1 MCYAPWAGSTPA
13 SHTRDGLAGKSP
25 PKITGSRKDGGRR
38 GKTRILHRI
47 KVFPPGRGMPGG
59 PVRLRHPDSGP
70 DGPKITK
77 RKVVICQ
84 TQITQSGR
92 TVEEITASV
101 KFHMRSMVNSALEI
115 GMDLTEMK
123 EACRHGEWL
132 PWLKTVGISSST
144 ASNYMRI
151 AREVSAD
158 SKMAGLPY
166 GKVLALLA
174 LPPEERESVAE
185 QADEMSA
192 AEIRRLTE
200 ERNKAAEAA
209 NAETVRADRAEA
221 DAKRFYDENAQLR
234 TVVSNR
240 EARIRELAKEHR
252 AEMDEMK
259 AKLLTAENNVV
270 EVEKVPEDYER
281 LKKEKQ
287 ELLDAAAEA
296 EERAAAAEAE
306 LEEVRAG
313 GTGEA
318 DPAWKVLKVAL
329 TRFMADVEMLPLDPA
344 ALLAERSRVEANLTR
359 LEAWT
364 RQMRQALFSALP
376 GEGAVV

>member
-1 MCYAPWAGSTPA
+1 MPNT
-13 SHTRDGLAGKSP
+13 
-25 PKITGSRKDGGRR
+25 TG
-38 GKTRILHRI
+38 I
-47 KVFPPGRGMPGG
+47 
-59 PVRLRHPDSGP
+59 
-70 DGPKITK
+70 
-77 RKVVICQ
+77 
-84 TQITQSGR
+84 ITQSGR

-101 KFHMRSMVNSALEI
+101 KLHMRSMVNSALEI

-123 EACRHGEWL
+123 EACKHGEWL

-221 DAKRFYDENAQLR
+221 DAKRFYEENAQLR
-234 TVVSNR
+234 TRVSNR
-240 EARIRELAKEHR
+240 EARIRELAKEHQ
-252 AEMDEMK
+252 AEIDEMK

-318 DPAWKVLKVAL
+318 DPAWKVLKVAM
-329 TRFMADVEMLPLDPA
+329 TRFLADCEMLPLDPA
-344 ALLAERSRVEANLTR
+344 GLLVERSRVEANLTR
-359 LEAWT
+359 MEAWT

>member
-1 MCYAPWAGSTPA
+1 MPNT
-13 SHTRDGLAGKSP
+13 
-25 PKITGSRKDGGRR
+25 TG
-38 GKTRILHRI
+38 I
-47 KVFPPGRGMPGG
+47 
-59 PVRLRHPDSGP
+59 
-70 DGPKITK
+70 
-77 RKVVICQ
+77 
-84 TQITQSGR
+84 ITQSGR
-92 TVEEITASV
+92 TAEEITASV
-101 KFHMRSMVNSALEI
+101 KFHMRNMVNSALEI
-115 GMDLTEMK
+115 GLDLTEMK

-240 EARIRELAKEHR
+240 EARIREMAKEHR

-259 AKLLTAENNVV
+259 AKLLTAENNVI
-270 EVEKVPEDYER
+270 EVETVPEDYER
-281 LKKEKQ
+281 LKKERQ

-306 LEEVRAG
+306 LEEVRTG

-344 ALLAERSRVEANLTR
+344 ELLVERSRVEANLTR

>member
-1 MCYAPWAGSTPA
+1 MPNT
-13 SHTRDGLAGKSP
+13 
-25 PKITGSRKDGGRR
+25 TG
-38 GKTRILHRI
+38 I
-47 KVFPPGRGMPGG
+47 
-59 PVRLRHPDSGP
+59 
-70 DGPKITK
+70 
-77 RKVVICQ
+77 
-84 TQITQSGR
+84 ITQSGR

-123 EACRHGEWL
+123 DACKHGEWL

-221 DAKRFYDENAQLR
+221 DAKRFYEENAELR
-234 TVVSNR
+234 TRVSNR

-344 ALLAERSRVEANLTR
+344 ELLVERSRVEANLTR

>member
-1 MCYAPWAGSTPA
+1 MPNT
-13 SHTRDGLAGKSP
+13 
-25 PKITGSRKDGGRR
+25 TG
-38 GKTRILHRI
+38 I
-47 KVFPPGRGMPGG
+47 
-59 PVRLRHPDSGP
+59 
-70 DGPKITK
+70 
-77 RKVVICQ
+77 
-84 TQITQSGR
+84 ITQSGR
-92 TVEEITASV
+92 TAEEITASV

-115 GMDLTEMK
+115 GLDLTEMK

-240 EARIRELAKEHR
+240 EARIREMAKEHR

-270 EVEKVPEDYER
+270 EVETVPEDYER
-281 LKKEKQ
+281 LKKERQ

-306 LEEVRAG
+306 LEEVRSG
-313 GTGEA
+313 ETGEA

-344 ALLAERSRVEANLTR
+344 ELLVERSRVEANLTR

-364 RQMRQALFSALP
+364 KQMRQALFSALP

>member
-1 MCYAPWAGSTPA
+1 
-13 SHTRDGLAGKSP
+13 
-25 PKITGSRKDGGRR
+25 
-38 GKTRILHRI
+38 
-47 KVFPPGRGMPGG
+47 MPNTIG
-59 PVRLRHPDSGP
+59 
-70 DGPKITK
+70 I
-77 RKVVICQ
+77 
-84 TQITQSGR
+84 ITQSGR
-92 TVEEITASV
+92 TAEEITASV
-101 KFHMRSMVNSALEI
+101 KFHMRNMVNSALEI
-115 GMDLTEMK
+115 GLDLTEMK

-221 DAKRFYDENAQLR
+221 DAKEYYDDAARLR
-234 TVVSNR
+234 QIVTNR
-240 EARIRELAKEHR
+240 EHRIRELIKEHQT
-252 AEMDEMK
+252 EMDEMK

-344 ALLAERSRVEANLTR
+344 ELLVERSRVEANLTR

>member
-1 MCYAPWAGSTPA
+1 MPNT
-13 SHTRDGLAGKSP
+13 
-25 PKITGSRKDGGRR
+25 TG
-38 GKTRILHRI
+38 I
-47 KVFPPGRGMPGG
+47 
-59 PVRLRHPDSGP
+59 
-70 DGPKITK
+70 
-77 RKVVICQ
+77 
-84 TQITQSGR
+84 ITQSGR
-92 TVEEITASV
+92 TAEEITASV
-101 KFHMRSMVNSALEI
+101 KFHMRNMVNSALEI
-115 GMDLTEMK
+115 GLDLTEMK

-329 TRFMADVEMLPLDPA
+329 TRFMADVEMLPLAPA
-344 ALLAERSRVEANLTR
+344 ELRVDRSRVDANLTR

-376 GEGAVV
+376 

>member
-1 MCYAPWAGSTPA
+1 MPNT
-13 SHTRDGLAGKSP
+13 
-25 PKITGSRKDGGRR
+25 TG
-38 GKTRILHRI
+38 I
-47 KVFPPGRGMPGG
+47 
-59 PVRLRHPDSGP
+59 
-70 DGPKITK
+70 
-77 RKVVICQ
+77 
-84 TQITQSGR
+84 ITQSGR
-92 TVEEITASV
+92 TAEEITASV
-101 KFHMRSMVNSALEI
+101 KFHMRNMVNSALEI
-115 GMDLTEMK
+115 GLDLTEMK

-221 DAKRFYDENAQLR
+221 DAKQFYDENAELR
-234 TVVSNR
+234 TMVSNR
-240 EARIRELAKEHR
+240 EARIREMAKEHR

-259 AKLLTAENNVV
+259 AKLLTAENNVI
-270 EVEKVPEDYER
+270 EVETVPEDYER
-281 LKKEKQ
+281 LKKERQ

-344 ALLAERSRVEANLTR
+344 ELLVERSRVEANLTR